1 MAKCSR
7 NDIEKR
13 VGVQVALK
21 QAVTR
26 IDEEQ
31 YDQFRAITH
40 ELGTTPSD
48 ALRMFIYA
56 FNEYRGFPYA
66 VRVQHPVVEPV
77 KTEAEATRLSTALS
91 MEAINEAW

>member
-1 MAKCSR
+1 M
-7 NDIEKR
+7 
-13 VGVQVALK
+13 ALK

-31 YDQFRAITH
+31 YNQFRVITH

-56 FNEYRGFPYA
+56 FNEHQGFPYE
-66 VRVQHPVVEPV
+66 VRVQRPAVEPV

-91 MEAINEAW
+91 MGAINGAW